1 VRDDLV
7 QQSRR
12 ATGMRASAIR
22 HFRPMQRMMPVTIW
36 AEQQRSTELA
46 AATGLQLQPEGLQV
60 LHIGRSGLGL
70 G

>member
-1 VRDDLV
+1 
-7 QQSRR
+7 
-12 ATGMRASAIR
+12 MRASAIR